1 MKALRGR
8 VASSHFLTVGLGA
21 SIVLAV
27 AALFCGDV
35 LHHFSNW
42 GFHDW
47 EIFYFHNI
55 SIYRSIVEFR
65 EVPLWNPWCL
75 GGMPLMA
82 NPQTPVPDPWF
93 VLDLVFGPLVAI
105 RLKIVA
111 HYAVGLGGA
120 YWCAR
125 QFRLSRISSIYFAGT
140 LMFSTWLSLRIQA
153 GHFCFLCA
161 VYLPWVVGC
170 LQLARTCPSRALV
183 GSLLL
188 TLMAFQGG
196 VFVLIGAAALTGLLS
211 LAWSVQDRSIRPLLS
226 LGLLWTCFL
235 GLAAVKL
242 MPAYELVREVPRL
255 SNIDPEGRTRDVVG
269 GTMWTRYKSLLLG
282 EGPAPIPETP
292 AANQKASAE
301 LTNAASVGSGPRSIP
316 SKWDMP
322 SFVVRVFAGRE
333 QRSLQMYYPIQG
345 FGWEEYGSYIGP
357 LALILIAVSP
367 FVLREAWPWMVA
379 GACCFVI
386 AAGNFAPFAPW
397 TLLHRLPVLN
407 SMRAPGRFLI
417 PCTFAACM
425 LASMVLDK
433 LLSQKGTLVD
443 ADEEASPSTL
453 QRRRRRYGLASL
465 LVAIALVDSFMV
477 GRHSLEGA
485 FPEPRPPIA
494 SRLPSIMTVRRGERG
509 QTAAMLANYCVLRA
523 DEALPIPI
531 KVTPR
536 EDPDY
541 RGELYFLPDRT
552 GNGEGGDEVAL
563 LDWSPNSVTV
573 EVKAA
578 SPGRVVL
585 NRNWS
590 RGWVVE
596 GPFEL
601 SPHQGLISARME
613 TGRHT
618 IRFLYRPKIVRLGLL
633 VSAVFILGVAVCL
646 LRTRRGPAPV
656 PSP

>member
-1 MKALRGR
+1 M
-8 VASSHFLTVGLGA
+8 
-21 SIVLAV
+21 
-27 AALFCGDV
+27 
-35 LHHFSNW
+35 
-42 GFHDW
+42 
-47 EIFYFHNI
+47 
-55 SIYRSIVEFR
+55 
-65 EVPLWNPWCL
+65 
-75 GGMPLMA
+75 
-82 NPQTPVPDPWF
+82 
-93 VLDLVFGPLVAI
+93 
-105 RLKIVA
+105 
-111 HYAVGLGGA
+111 
-120 YWCAR
+120 
-125 QFRLSRISSIYFAGT
+125 
-140 LMFSTWLSLRIQA
+140 
-153 GHFCFLCA
+153 
-161 VYLPWVVGC
+161 
-170 LQLARTCPSRALV
+170 
-183 GSLLL
+183 
-188 TLMAFQGG
+188 
-196 VFVLIGAAALTGLLS
+196 LS
-211 LAWSVQDRSIRPLLS
+211 LAWSVQDRSIRPLLA
-226 LGLLWTCFL
+226 LGLLWLYFL

-255 SNIDPEGRTRDVVG
+255 SNVDPEGRTRDVVG

-282 EGPAPIPETP
+282 EGPAAIPETP
-292 AANQKASAE
+292 AADPKASAG
-301 LTNAASVGSGPRSIP
+301 LTDAANAGSGPRSKP

-322 SFVVRVFAGRE
+322 SFVFKVFVGRE

-397 TLLHRLPVLN
+397 TLLHHLPVLN

-433 LLSQKGTLVD
+433 LLSQKGGRAD
-443 ADEEASPSTL
+443 ADEEASPSTA
-453 QRRRRRYGLASL
+453 QRLRGRFGLASL
-465 LVAIALVDSFMV
+465 LVAIALVDSFVV

-485 FPEPRPPIA
+485 FPKPRPPIEP
-494 SRLPSIMTVRRGERG
+494 RLPSIVTVRRGEHG

-536 EDPDY
+536 GDPDY
-541 RGELYFLPDRT
+541 RGEFYFLPDRA
-552 GNGEGGDEVAL
+552 GNGEGGNEVAL

-573 EVKAA
+573 EVAAA

-601 SPHQGLISARME
+601 SPHQGLISARVKP
-613 TGRHT
+613 GRHT
-618 IRFLYRPKIVRLGLL
+618 IRVVYRPKIVRLGLI
-633 VSAVFILGVAVCL
+633 VSTVFFLGVAVSVVPKFTCE
-646 LRTRRGPAPV
+646 RGG
-656 PSP
+656 